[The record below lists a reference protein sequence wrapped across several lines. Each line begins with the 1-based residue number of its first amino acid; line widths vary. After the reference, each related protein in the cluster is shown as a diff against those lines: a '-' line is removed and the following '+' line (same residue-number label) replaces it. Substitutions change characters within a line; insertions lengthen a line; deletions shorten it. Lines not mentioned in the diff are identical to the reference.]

1 MNHWKPITNK
11 PIDITHW
18 MPLFTLDVLGV
29 TVLSRRFNSMNGE
42 EESDLHAMKTMLDLV
57 GLPSTFILGVVG
69 QNYRYL

>member
-1 MNHWKPITNK
+1 
-11 PIDITHW
+11 

-57 GLPSTFILGVVG
+57 GMPSTFILGVVSTYSLFL
-69 QNYRYL
+69 NIANLFI